1 VNCCFNIQPVQIHGF
16 GLGGEKKKKI
26 HEKGIEFGPL
36 KKLHISYNFLFYF
49 LTAPKPNPKS
59 TSPLISV
66 HTRISNIA

>member
-1 VNCCFNIQPVQIHGF
+1 VKCCFNIQPVQIHGF
-16 GLGGEKKKKI
+16 GLGGEKKKKKI
-26 HEKGIEFGPL
+26 HEKGIKFGPL
-36 KKLHISYNFLFYF
+36 KKIQISYNFFF